1 VTATERRAHE
11 PRRIVVLNERD
22 LDNPLVGGAEVH
34 VFEIFRRLVERGHT
48 VRLLAASFRGAA
60 RSVTMEGIEVQRLGD
75 RYRYYAQV
83 PFAVR
88 RAVAARPTDVV
99 VDVLNKVPFVT
110 PWVVNV
116 PCCAI
121 VHHLFGATAFRQ
133 VAFPF
138 AAVTTLVE
146 KLIPLAHRH
155 TPMLAISESTRADLI
170 ARGIAPDNVVV
181 VPPGLD
187 VSAYTPGGALGDRA
201 PLIVW
206 IGRLERYKRADVL
219 IDAFV
224 AVRRAVPAARLAI
237 IGSGRERDALEEL
250 VGRRGLADAVE
261 FSGYIPEAEK
271 IAYLQRAALLVNTSE
286 KEGFGLTT
294 IEANACGTPNVSS
307 DVPGLRDSVRDGETG
322 LLVPFGDADALARAV
337 VRLLTDEP
345 LRARLVR
352 NGLAWAARFSWER
365 AADAVEDLIERA
377 IALHRARRADGAAV
391 RA

>member
-1 VTATERRAHE
+1 VTASGRRARE

-22 LDNPLVGGAEVH
+22 LDNPLAGGAEVH
-34 VFEIFRRLVERGHT
+34 VFAIFRRLVERGHE
-48 VRLLAASFRGAA
+48 VRLLAASFPGAA
-60 RSVTMEGIEVQRLGD
+60 RSVTMQGVEVQRLGD
-75 RYRYYAQV
+75 RYRYYGQV
-83 PFAVR
+83 PFALR
-88 RAVAARPTDVV
+88 RTLAARPADVV
-99 VDVLNKVPFVT
+99 VDVLNKVPFLT
-110 PWVVNV
+110 PWVVDV

-138 AAVTTLVE
+138 AAVTTFAE
-146 KLIPLAHRH
+146 RLIPLAHRA
-155 TPMLAISESTRADLI
+155 TPMLAISESTRADLV
-170 ARGIAPDNVVV
+170 ARGIAPEHVVV

-187 VSAYTPGGALGDRA
+187 LSAYTPGPPEGRQ
-201 PLIVW
+201 PLVVW

-237 IGSGRERDALEEL
+237 IGSGHERGALEEL
-250 VGRRGLADAVE
+250 ARSRGLGDAVE
-261 FSGYIPEAEK
+261 FSGFISETEK

-294 IEANACGTPNVSS
+294 IEANACGTPNVST

-322 LLVPFGDADALARAV
+322 LLVAFGDTDALARAI

-345 LRARLVR
+345 LRARLVEH
-352 NGLAWAARFSWER
+352 GLAWAARFSWEH
-365 AADAVEDLIERA
+365 AADAVEELIERA
-377 IALHRARRADGAAV
+377 IAGHRRRRTTGAAV
-391 RA
+391 PA